1 MRQRIIR
8 RLVVAATGVGML
20 FVALA
25 AGSISVG
32 AAPASI
38 FTNNG
43 CAVGNYACL
52 QAAHP
57 NIFTDNGCAVGNYSC
72 LQAALGYPFYGYPG
86 FYNLPYGYPP
96 YPVGYPGYVP
106 YVYAPQPAVPV
117 VTATIVSGR
126 VVTVGQQV
134 SSTMDGFTAGE
145 TVTASVTAPNGQVM
159 QIGSAAAAADGS
171 VTVSL
176 TFSSAGTWT
185 LTAHGGTSNKT
196 VTDSYTVQ

>member
-1 MRQRIIR
+1 MRQRFIR

-20 FVALA
+20 FLALVAS
-25 AGSISVG
+25 SISVG

-43 CAVGNYACL
+43 CVVGNYACLQASQPNIFTNNNCAVGNYACL
-52 QAAHP
+52 QAA
-57 NIFTDNGCAVGNYSC
+57 
-72 LQAALGYPFYGYPG
+72 LGYPYYGYPG
-86 FYNLPYGYPP
+86 YYNAPYGYPY
-96 YPVGYPGYVP
+96 YPVGYAP
-106 YVYAPQPAVPV
+106 YTYAPAPAPAPAPT

-134 SSTMDGFTAGE
+134 SATIDGFTAGE

-159 QIGSAAAAADGS
+159 QIGSATAAADGS

-176 TFSSAGTWT
+176 TFSSPGTWT
-185 LTAHGGTSNKT
+185 LTVHGGTSNKT